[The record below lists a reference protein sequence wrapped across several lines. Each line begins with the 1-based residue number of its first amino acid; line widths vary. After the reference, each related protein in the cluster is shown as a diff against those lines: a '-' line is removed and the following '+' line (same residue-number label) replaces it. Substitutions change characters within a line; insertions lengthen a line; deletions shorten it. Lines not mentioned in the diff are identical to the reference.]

1 MVSGWFM
8 IEKNNPVL
16 IATPRT
22 GSTVVCKMLFNIA
35 HHKFGSKAHL
45 NQFITISPHYK
56 ELFDKKDGLVQSVSY
71 VRQKDAFW
79 KEYDNRASITTKRIK
94 LLENDFKYTTKI
106 FTLDFVP
113 ETYIFF
119 KEHFDFIFIE
129 RRNKLEQLLSFCT
142 MMTTNKHE
150 FRLGENFGP
159 NSYFSFEHAL
169 TFFSQQAHYMKI
181 KRMSPGAN
189 VIYYEDF
196 MELGGNTRA
205 LQQLLGLP
213 EEDIPETIK
222 IDTIPTPHSN
232 NLEDLLINKEEW
244 LLHKN
249 TIAKFLDSI
258 K

>member
-1 MVSGWFM
+1 M
-8 IEKNNPVL
+8 IKKNNPVL
-16 IATPRT
+16 IAMPRT

-56 ELFDKKDGLVQSVSY
+56 ETFEKKDGVIQTSSY
-71 VRQKDAFW
+71 IRQKDAFFH
-79 KEYDNRASITTKRIK
+79 EYDNRASITTKRIK
-94 LLENDFKYTTKI
+94 LMENDVKYTTKI
-106 FTLDFVP
+106 FSMDFLP
-113 ETYIFF
+113 ETYTFF
-119 KEHFDFIFIE
+119 KNNFDFIFIE
-129 RRNKLEQLLSFCT
+129 RRNKLEQLLSFST

-150 FRLGENFGP
+150 FKNGENFGA
-159 NSYFSFEHAL
+159 NSYFNFEHAL
-169 TFFSQQAHYMKI
+169 TFFIQQAHYLKI
-181 KRMSPGAN
+181 KKMSPEAP

-196 MELGGNTRA
+196 MLLGGNTQA
-205 LQQLLGLP
+205 LQKILGLP

-222 IDTIPTPHSN
+222 IDTIPTPLSS

-249 TIAKFLDSI
+249 TIAKLLENI